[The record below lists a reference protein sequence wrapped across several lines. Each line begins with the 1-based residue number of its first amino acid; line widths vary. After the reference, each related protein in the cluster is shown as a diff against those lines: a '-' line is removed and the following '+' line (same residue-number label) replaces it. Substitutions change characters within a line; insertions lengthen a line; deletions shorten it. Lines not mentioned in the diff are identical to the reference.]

1 MKKRLQ
7 TLQKLTI
14 AGIALLIFS
23 FGLMLSQA
31 QAQTVLI
38 SPTGDGGFENGATF
52 GANGWTLSNSTNNPW
67 VLGTTDGYTSTP
79 FAGTRAF
86 IRDTGSTVAY
96 YDNTKNTLNYF
107 YRDITVPSGQSKITL
122 SFNWQLA
129 GEANWDMWQVFVA
142 DTTIVPICTTT
153 YP

>member
-7 TLQKLTI
+7 TLQRLTI

-79 FAGTRAF
+79 FAEEWDESGKMP
-86 IRDTGSTVAY
+86 
-96 YDNTKNTLNYF
+96 YDEV
-107 YRDITVPSGQSKITL
+107 YRQMGQAGI
-122 SFNWQLA
+122 LA
-129 GEANWDMWQVFVA
+129 S
-142 DTTIVPICTTT
+142 
-153 YP
+153 